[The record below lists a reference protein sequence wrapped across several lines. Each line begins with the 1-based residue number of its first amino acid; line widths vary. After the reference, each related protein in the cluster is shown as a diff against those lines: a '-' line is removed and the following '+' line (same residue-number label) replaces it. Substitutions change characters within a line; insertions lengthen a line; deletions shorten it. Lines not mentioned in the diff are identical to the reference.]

1 MFGRILMTLGL
12 AMLLAAPAHAGFGL
26 VLPDSPIVDDPE
38 KTSLNLVICAI
49 DPATGAGIVISAS
62 HNPYEHNGIKVFSGQ
77 GYKLSDSVEARIEE
91 KILSQEPMKLRTRGE
106 IGRRH
111 HGMRQLKR
119 DYIDFVASTI
129 ESDLAGLKILADC
142 ANGAASATAPELFGR
157 FKARTDFIHRD
168 PDGVNINSH
177 CGSTHLEDLAAA
189 VRAARE
195 TAREG
200 DVVVLSPAC
209 AAGHSL
215 GEYSALAAAGALS
228 PESTLELVSLRG
240 KLMADADPD
249 GKGGMAAILKLN
261 REAVNEIAKAAAEA
275 TGEILIVAN
284 HNTPTQFVISGTK
297 AAVEAAL
304 PLVKEKKGR
313 AVPLPVS
320 GAFHSPLMDTAAQE
334 LAKALN
340 KMTWSR
346 PRFPVYSN
354 VTGKAVTDGESLHEL
369 ATVQMISSVLWID
382 TIANQWHDGI
392 RSWVEVGPKGTLS
405 RMVKPILDAV
415 PVEEEVTITAVGSLG
430 GVNAFA

>member
-1 MFGRILMTLGL
+1 MSTVPT
-12 AMLLAAPAHAGFGL
+12 A
-26 VLPDSPIVDDPE
+26 VLFP
-38 KTSLNLVICAI
+38 
-49 DPATGAGIVISAS
+49 
-62 HNPYEHNGIKVFSGQ
+62 GQ
-77 GYKLSDSVEARIEE
+77 G
-91 KILSQEPMKLRTRGE
+91 SQEPGMGRDVAEASKEAMELWKKAEQISGLPLRAV
-106 IGRRH
+106 
-111 HGMRQLKR
+111 
-119 DYIDFVASTI
+119 YW
-129 ESDLAGLKILADC
+129 ESDDAALMADTKYLQP
-142 ANGAASATAPELFGR
+142 ALTV
-157 FKARTDFIHRD
+157 
-168 PDGVNINSH
+168 VNVTLWQALS
-177 CGSTHLEDLAAA
+177 GK
-189 VRAARE
+189 
-195 TAREG
+195 
-200 DVVVLSPAC
+200 LSPAC

-284 HNTPTQFVISGTK
+284 HNTPAQFVISGTK

-354 VTGKAVTDGESLHEL
+354 VTGKAVTDGESLREL
-369 ATVQMISSVLWID
+369 ATVQMISSVLWICQRWKYVRTVLRIRHENGWFHAD
-382 TIANQWHDGI
+382 DRLLPVHCEECSERPGGFLTDREIDWGDHLEYPSQIQYQDNQVWGERTLRFHLNMRLSQSRQGKAAPHSGI
-392 RSWVEVGPKGTLS
+392 WSCRSGEHGYNPGLHKYFPTV
-405 RMVKPILDAV
+405 RHM
-415 PVEEEVTITAVGSLG
+415 
-430 GVNAFA
+430 

>member
-1 MFGRILMTLGL
+1 MSTVPT
-12 AMLLAAPAHAGFGL
+12 A
-26 VLPDSPIVDDPE
+26 VLFP
-38 KTSLNLVICAI
+38 
-49 DPATGAGIVISAS
+49 
-62 HNPYEHNGIKVFSGQ
+62 GQ
-77 GYKLSDSVEARIEE
+77 G
-91 KILSQEPMKLRTRGE
+91 SQEPGMGRDVAEASKEAMELWKKAEQISGLPLRAV
-106 IGRRH
+106 
-111 HGMRQLKR
+111 
-119 DYIDFVASTI
+119 YW
-129 ESDLAGLKILADC
+129 ESDDAALMADTKHLQP
-142 ANGAASATAPELFGR
+142 ALTV
-157 FKARTDFIHRD
+157 
-168 PDGVNINSH
+168 VNVTLWQALS
-177 CGSTHLEDLAAA
+177 GK
-189 VRAARE
+189 
-195 TAREG
+195 
-200 DVVVLSPAC
+200 LSPAC

-249 GKGGMAAILKLN
+249 GKG
-261 REAVNEIAKAAAEA
+261 EIAKAAAEA

-284 HNTPTQFVISGTK
+284 HNTPAQFVISGTK

-354 VTGKAVTDGESLHEL
+354 VTGKAVTDGESLREL

-415 PVEEEVTITAVGSLG
+415 PVEEEVAITAVGSLE

>member
-1 MFGRILMTLGL
+1 MSTVPT
-12 AMLLAAPAHAGFGL
+12 A
-26 VLPDSPIVDDPE
+26 VLFP
-38 KTSLNLVICAI
+38 
-49 DPATGAGIVISAS
+49 
-62 HNPYEHNGIKVFSGQ
+62 GQ
-77 GYKLSDSVEARIEE
+77 G
-91 KILSQEPMKLRTRGE
+91 SQEPGMGRDVAEASKEAMELWKKAEQISGFPLRAV
-106 IGRRH
+106 
-111 HGMRQLKR
+111 
-119 DYIDFVASTI
+119 YW
-129 ESDLAGLKILADC
+129 ESDDAALMADTKHLQP
-142 ANGAASATAPELFGR
+142 ALTV
-157 FKARTDFIHRD
+157 
-168 PDGVNINSH
+168 VNVTLWQALS
-177 CGSTHLEDLAAA
+177 GK
-189 VRAARE
+189 
-195 TAREG
+195 
-200 DVVVLSPAC
+200 LSPAC

-215 GEYSALAAAGALS
+215 GEYSALAAAGSLS

-284 HNTPTQFVISGTK
+284 HNTPAQFVISGAK

-304 PLVKEKKGR
+304 SLVKEKKGR

-354 VTGKAVTDGESLHEL
+354 VTGKAVTDGESLREL

-415 PVEEEVTITAVGSLG
+415 PVEEEVAITAVGSLE